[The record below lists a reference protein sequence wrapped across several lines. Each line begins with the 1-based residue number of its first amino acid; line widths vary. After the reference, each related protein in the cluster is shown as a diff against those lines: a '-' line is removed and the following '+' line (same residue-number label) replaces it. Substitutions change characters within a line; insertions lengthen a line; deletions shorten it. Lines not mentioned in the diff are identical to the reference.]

1 MKRIEHNV
9 QTQQVTEIELT
20 AAEIKV
26 REAEASQTADKI
38 AAENA
43 ACEAKA
49 AEKAALLVKLGI
61 SESEAK
67 LLLS

>member
-9 QTQQVTEIELT
+9 QTQEVTEIELT
-20 AAEIKV
+20 AAEIEV
-26 REAEASQTADKI
+26 RQSEAAQTAEKI

-43 ACEAKA
+43 AYEAK
-49 AEKAALLVKLGI
+49 ETKKAALLAKLGI
-61 SESEAK
+61 TEAEAK